1 MAQTRGNGFVGRVKE
16 EQLARGLGWF
26 SLGLGLAQILA
37 PRSLGRTIGVGEHP
51 TLMRLIGL
59 RELACGVGI
68 LTQKNPSD
76 WLWARVGGDLMDV
89 ALLGI
94 AFTSEDSKP
103 SRIAAATAVVA
114 GVARI
119 DMSCSQQLSQ
129 NPGANIRAIHVTRA
143 ITIDRS
149 PEELFQ
155 FWRNFENLP
164 RFMNHLKSVEVKSD
178 TRSHWVA
185 KGPANSDIEWDAEIV
200 NEHRN
205 EMIAWQSCEGADVE
219 NAGSVRFTPATGGRG
234 TVVKVELKYDPPA
247 GVLGATVAR
256 LFGEAPEKQIAIDL
270 GRLKQFLETGEI
282 ARTEGQAAGRK
293 KSTSRKYDEL
303 VRSGA

>member
-26 SLGLGLAQILA
+26 SLGLGLAKILA

-103 SRIAAATAVVA
+103 SRIAAATAAVA